1 MPYKKILISNRAG
14 IGDTV
19 LTTPVLKALR
29 EKFPDS
35 KLTLM
40 ISDYA
45 LPIVDGLPFVDE
57 IIAYN
62 KKRHSVLSVVK
73 QIWKYDL
80 ALCLDF
86 KYRTALMAYLARIP
100 IRAGLR
106 HKRKFFMT
114 NPVERDLNYEM
125 IYEPYNY
132 SNIIKNSTGITLEGD
147 LSRLHIGP
155 VDEKDRIYAD
165 HLLQKHA
172 ISSARGFIAIAPFT
186 SWAPKNWPL
195 NYYNELIQRFKTK
208 NPSYEIVLIG
218 EAGDVTKADAITGA
232 VNFLGQTTLKQMAEI
247 IRRSSLFIGGCSGPI
262 HIAAAVDTPIVG
274 IYGPTSAKHWA
285 PVKKS
290 IILAQYEKC
299 SPCDGRISFCDKG
312 TCLKAITVDKVYEAC
327 NEQFAKN
334 YL

>member
-1 MPYKKILISNRAG
+1 MPYDKIFISNRAG

-19 LTTPVLKALR
+19 LTTPLLKALR
-29 EKFPDS
+29 EKFPES
-35 KLTLM
+35 KITLM
-40 ISDYA
+40 VSDYA
-45 LPIVDGLPFVDE
+45 ISIVEGLPFVDE
-57 IIAYN
+57 IIAYD
-62 KKRHSVLSVVK
+62 KKKHSLVSVVK
-73 QIWKYDL
+73 KIWKYDL

-114 NPVERDLNYEM
+114 HPVERDLNYEM

-132 SNIIKNSTGITLEGD
+132 SNIIKNSTGITLQGD
-147 LSRLHIGP
+147 LSKLYIGP
-155 VDEKDRIYAD
+155 VDEKDRIYAE

-172 ISSARGFIAIAPFT
+172 IDSACGFITIAPFT
-186 SWAPKNWPL
+186 SWSPKNWPL
-195 NYYNELIQRFKTK
+195 EYYNELIKRFKTQ
-208 NPSYEIVLIG
+208 NPFCEIVLVG
-218 EAGDVTKADAITGA
+218 EAGDTANEISGA
-232 VNFLGQTTLKQMAEI
+232 VSLLGQTTLKQMAEI

-285 PVKKS
+285 PVRNS
-290 IILAQYEKC
+290 IILVQREEC
-299 SPCDGRISFCDKG
+299 SPCDGRISFCEKG

-327 NEQFAKN
+327 NLIKVK
-334 YL
+334 